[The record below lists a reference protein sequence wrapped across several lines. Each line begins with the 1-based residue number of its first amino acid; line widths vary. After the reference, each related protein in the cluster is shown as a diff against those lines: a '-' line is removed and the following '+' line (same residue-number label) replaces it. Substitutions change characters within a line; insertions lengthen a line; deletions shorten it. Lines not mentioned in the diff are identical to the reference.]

1 MDKPIK
7 RRELYNYTA
16 TVERIIDADTVEFTI
31 DVGFKTYMRMNM
43 RLAGIDAPEMKTQ
56 EGKDAKAWL
65 EGQLPI
71 GHEVTLSVYKVADKY
86 GRYLAYVTYNGTD
99 MNQELIKNGHAV
111 EYWGGKR

>member
-1 MDKPIK
+1 MNLLKETK
-7 RRELYNYTA
+7 LYNYKA

-43 RLAGIDAPEMKTQ
+43 RLAGIDAPEMRTQ
-56 EGKDAKAWL
+56 EGKDAKVWL

-71 GHEVTLSVYKVADKY
+71 GHEVTLDVFKVADKY
-86 GRYLAYVTYNGTD
+86 GRYLAYVTYNGTN

-111 EYWGGKR
+111 EYFGGKK